1 MYPRSIMKYVSVK
14 MASDHKVQPG
24 VLKLPPCVGSGEGLN
39 HKDSLLAFDHTRLEK
54 IKMM

>member
-1 MYPRSIMKYVSVK
+1 MKYVSVK